1 MEEMQKIVTYKNNT
15 LKILTIVSILV
26 LIVGVGGYV
35 FFFEQ
40 NKEVKF
46 HYVIET
52 AGKGDLTLTV
62 STTGYIQPL
71 ESIDVG
77 TEVSGTIEKVYVDY
91 NDKVGKGELLA
102 VLDKTKYESAY
113 NRAEAAY
120 EAALASVES
129 AKAQLYQAD
138 KKFKRVKILRRSTKG
153 ALPSLND
160 YDRDLSAYLS
170 AKAQVANAK
179 ALGMLA
185 KNSVDSAKYDLEKT
199 NIYSPVNGIILVR
212 NIDPGQTVAASFQ
225 TPVLFKIAKD
235 LTKME
240 LQASIDEADVAK
252 IKAGQKV
259 TFEVDA
265 YAGKIFEAAIDQVHI
280 NSQIIEGVVTYLA
293 IINVDNRDLLLRPGM
308 SANANIVTKTVHD
321 AYIVS
326 RSALLYIPV
335 KSREKKLFA
344 GARKEEKIVF
354 DPKPHVWILK
364 NDKPKKVYITL
375 LGSNGDKSAIVSKEL
390 KPDDAIIVSQEKQ
403 P

>member
-1 MEEMQKIVTYKNNT
+1 MEEMQKILNYKNNT
-15 LKILTIVSILV
+15 LKILTSVSIVV
-26 LIVGVGGYV
+26 LLLGVGGYM
-35 FFFEQ
+35 FFFSQ

-46 HYVIET
+46 RYVTEP
-52 AGKGDLTLTV
+52 ASKGDLTLTV
-62 STTGYIQPL
+62 SATGYIQPL
-71 ESIDVG
+71 ESINVG

-91 NDKVGKGELLA
+91 NDKVTKGELLA

-113 NRAEAAY
+113 NRAKAAY

-129 AKAQLYQAD
+129 TKAQFYQAD
-138 KKFKRVKILRRSTKG
+138 KTFMRDKKLRKSTKG
-153 ALPSLND
+153 VLPSPSD

-170 AKAQVANAK
+170 TKAQLTNAK
-179 ALGMLA
+179 ALSVQA

-240 LQASIDEADVAK
+240 LQVSIDEADVAK

-265 YAGKIFEAAIDQVHI
+265 YAGKIFEATVDQVYI

-293 IINVDNRDLLLRPGM
+293 IIDVDNMDLLLRPGM
-308 SANANIVTKTVHD
+308 SANASIVTKTVKD

-326 RSALLYIPV
+326 RSSLLYIPI
-335 KSREKKLFA
+335 KSKEKKLFA
-344 GARKEEKIVF
+344 GAKEEKIVF
-354 DPKPHVWILK
+354 DPKPHVWILQ
-364 NDKPKKVYITL
+364 NGKPKKVYVKV
-375 LGSNGDKSAIVSKEL
+375 LGNNGDKSALLSSGL
-390 KPDDAIIVSQEKQ
+390 KPGDSIIISQEKQ